1 MPILLFQDIKLNLN
15 YPRPLK
21 SSHENGKRTV
31 AGKVR
36 LSSAGKCP
44 LVTGS
49 LCNFS
54 APGYRSSERFSS
66 QETGEVATTLGTLYR
81 LLATGKRSKSWYF
94 VFWSE
99 MAYFSNLTALG
110 NSHENYGISIL
121 DKNIVRLVFFT
132 IIKVFVAC
140 KTTANYWGKVNKAI
154 SEVWSFGLQTWKVAG
169 IK

>member
-1 MPILLFQDIKLNLN
+1 MSARNWEFLQLFGSGLSLV
-15 YPRPLK
+15 
-21 SSHENGKRTV
+21 GTV
-31 AGKVR
+31 FVSG
-36 LSSAGKCP
+36 
-44 LVTGS
+44 
-49 LCNFS
+49 
-54 APGYRSSERFSS
+54 
-66 QETGEVATTLGTLYR
+66 TGEVATTLGTLYR

-99 MAYFSNLTALG
+99 IAYFSKLTALG

>member
-1 MPILLFQDIKLNLN
+1 MSARNWEFLQLFGSGLSLV
-15 YPRPLK
+15 
-21 SSHENGKRTV
+21 GTV
-31 AGKVR
+31 FVSG
-36 LSSAGKCP
+36 
-44 LVTGS
+44 
-49 LCNFS
+49 
-54 APGYRSSERFSS
+54 
-66 QETGEVATTLGTLYR
+66 TGEVATTLGTLYR
-81 LLATGKRSKSWYF
+81 LLVTEKRSKSWYF

-154 SEVWSFGLQTWKVAG
+154 SEVWSLGLQTRKVAG
-169 IK
+169 IN